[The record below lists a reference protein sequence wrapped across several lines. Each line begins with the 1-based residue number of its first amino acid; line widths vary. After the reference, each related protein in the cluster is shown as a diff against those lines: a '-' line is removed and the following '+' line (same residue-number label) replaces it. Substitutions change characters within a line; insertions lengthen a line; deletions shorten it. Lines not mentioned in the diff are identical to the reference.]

1 MITAIG
7 PIQFVAITFKEFQT
21 DKGILAALR
30 RAADS
35 GAIRLLDLQFI
46 RKDEAGKITTMEMSG
61 LSPAEAAEFGSVI
74 GGLLDAGAASRGG
87 AVEGTLSATLA
98 AVESSYG
105 LGLGDIQAVAE
116 GIQPGSAAGL
126 LVIEHTWATEF
137 ADAVGQ
143 AGGKM
148 AAQGFLTR
156 QAVMKVGEEL
166 EALAEAE
173 VAIELSEAIQE
184 EAAYE
189 AAEAV
194 VLSEAIQAEAAR
206 QAAEA
211 LLAARLIE
219 EAALEEAAQVVTAA
233 LGIEDWF
240 SGKK

>member
-1 MITAIG
+1 MAIG
-7 PIQFVAITFKEFQT
+7 PIQFVAIIFEEFQT
-21 DKGILAALR
+21 DKGILAALQ

-61 LSPAEAAEFGSVI
+61 LSSAEAAEFGSVI
-74 GGLLDAGAASRGG
+74 EGLLDAGAASRGG
-87 AVEGTLSATLA
+87 AVEGTLSASLA

-105 LGLGDIQAVAE
+105 LGLGDIQAVADQ
-116 GIQPGSAAGL
+116 IRPGSAAGL
-126 LVIEHTWATEF
+126 LVIEHAWAIEF

-173 VAIELSEAIQE
+173 VAIELSDVIQA

-211 LLAARLIE
+211 LVAARLIE
-219 EAALEEAAQVVTAA
+219 EAALEEAARVVSAA
-233 LGIEDWF
+233 LDIEALV
-240 SGKK
+240 SGKS

>member
-1 MITAIG
+1 MAIG
-7 PIQFVAITFKEFQT
+7 PIQFLAFTFPEFQAG
-21 DKGILAALR
+21 KGVLAALQ
-30 RAADS
+30 RAADT

-46 RKDEAGKITTMEMSG
+46 RKDESGKITTMEMSG
-61 LSPAEAAEFGSVI
+61 LSSAEAAEFGSVI
-74 GGLLDAGAASRGG
+74 GGLLDAGAARRGG
-87 AVEGTLSATLA
+87 AVEGTLSASLA
-98 AVESSYG
+98 AVEQSYG

-116 GIQPGSAAGL
+116 GIRPGSAAGL
-126 LVIEHTWATEF
+126 LVIEHTWATDFGE
-137 ADAVGQ
+137 ALRQ
-143 AGGKM
+143 AGGKL

-206 QAAEA
+206 QAAQA
-211 LLAARLIE
+211 LVAARLIE
-219 EAALEEAAQVVTAA
+219 EAALEEAAHVVSAA
-233 LGIEDWF
+233 LDIEALV
-240 SGKK
+240 SGKS